1 VPVISEPAPEDNWTG
16 RTGFVHQAILADF
29 PDLGGY
35 QVYACGS
42 AAMVQ
47 AAHPAFTAHG
57 LGPDDCFADAF
68 VPRPAARNGAPR
80 RNRMKALRIAA
91 QFALYVP
98 QMAILAYF
106 STEPRF
112 SMVAPDEALVRVSFI
127 HATQR
132 RQACRE
138 RSAEEL
144 AKLAPNMRAAQDCP
158 RERSP
163 LLVEL
168 ELDGKLVLR
177 REVQPSGLRH
187 DGNVASTSAWRCR
200 RAGTASSPA
209 CATARRASSTTRR
222 TRRSSLP
229 ADGS

>member
-1 VPVISEPAPEDNWTG
+1 
-16 RTGFVHQAILADF
+16 
-29 PDLGGY
+29 
-35 QVYACGS
+35 
-42 AAMVQ
+42 
-47 AAHPAFTAHG
+47 
-57 LGPDDCFADAF
+57 
-68 VPRPAARNGAPR
+68 
-80 RNRMKALRIAA
+80 MKALRIAA

-98 QMAILAYF
+98 LMAILAYF

-132 RQACRE
+132 REACRE

-144 AKLAPNMRAAQDCP
+144 AKLAPNMRASQDCP

-187 DGNVASTSAWRCR
+187 DGNVAVYQRMA
-200 RAGTASSPA
+200 
-209 CATARRASSTTRR
+209 
-222 TRRSSLP
+222 LP
-229 ADGS
+229 AGRHRIVARLRDRAQGEFNYAKDETLELAGGRVLIIDFNAARGGFEFLI

>member
-1 VPVISEPAPEDNWTG
+1 
-16 RTGFVHQAILADF
+16 
-29 PDLGGY
+29 
-35 QVYACGS
+35 
-42 AAMVQ
+42 
-47 AAHPAFTAHG
+47 
-57 LGPDDCFADAF
+57 
-68 VPRPAARNGAPR
+68 
-80 RNRMKALRIAA
+80 MKALRIAA

-98 QMAILAYF
+98 LMAILAYF

-132 RQACRE
+132 KEACRE

-144 AKLAPNMRAAQDCP
+144 AKLAPNMRASQDCP

-163 LLVEL
+163 LLVEV

-187 DGNVASTSAWRCR
+187 DGNVAVYERMA
-200 RAGTASSPA
+200 
-209 CATARRASSTTRR
+209 
-222 TRRSSLP
+222 LP
-229 ADGS
+229 AGRHRIVARMRDRAQGEFNYAKDETLELAGGRVLIIDFNAARGGFEFLI

>member
-1 VPVISEPAPEDNWTG
+1 
-16 RTGFVHQAILADF
+16 
-29 PDLGGY
+29 
-35 QVYACGS
+35 
-42 AAMVQ
+42 
-47 AAHPAFTAHG
+47 
-57 LGPDDCFADAF
+57 
-68 VPRPAARNGAPR
+68 
-80 RNRMKALRIAA
+80 MKALRIAA
-91 QFALYVP
+91 QFSLYVP
-98 QMAILAYF
+98 LMAILAYF

-132 RQACRE
+132 REACRE

-144 AKLAPNMRAAQDCP
+144 AKLAPNMRASQDCP

-187 DGNVASTSAWRCR
+187 DGNVAVYERMA
-200 RAGTASSPA
+200 
-209 CATARRASSTTRR
+209 
-222 TRRSSLP
+222 LP
-229 ADGS
+229 AGRHRIVARLRDRAQGEFNYAKDETLELAGGRVLIIDFNAARGGFEFLI